1 MGQDRNFEGFLV
13 RGAIVREKISHE
25 DQTVFSEALIE
36 AYRLE
41 SEVVRFPRVMIASE
55 VYHDAAV
62 TSSKWS
68 DALRS
73 RIRQADD
80 GPYYLHILR
89 PPQSGAE
96 RTNSALSNQAA
107 LGPGAAV
114 EASQI
119 GLSSQSRQVLGNT
132 EHAQVLLNAL

>member
-1 MGQDRNFEGFLV
+1 MSHMGQNRNFEGFLV
-13 RGAIVREKISHE
+13 RGAIVREQISHE
-25 DQTVFSEALIE
+25 DQTVFGEALIE
-36 AYRLE
+36 GYRLE

-89 PPQSGAE
+89 PPQYGAE

-107 LGPGAAV
+107 LGQERLWRPAKSGLAHKAAKSLV
-114 EASQI
+114 I
-119 GLSSQSRQVLGNT
+119 RNT
-132 EHAQVLLNAL
+132 RRSC

>member
-1 MGQDRNFEGFLV
+1 MSQMGQNRNFEGFLV

-25 DQTVFSEALIE
+25 DQTVFGEALIE

-41 SEVVRFPRVMIASE
+41 SEVVRFPRVMIAGE

-80 GPYYLHILR
+80 GPYTSISSAR
-89 PPQSGAE
+89 RNPGRSGRTPPFQITQHWARSGCGGQP
-96 RTNSALSNQAA
+96 NQA
-107 LGPGAAV
+107 
-114 EASQI
+114 
-119 GLSSQSRQVLGNT
+119 
-132 EHAQVLLNAL
+132 